1 MKFKNIAYK
10 EHFNNKNVIVVI
22 IIIIMGVAISAFSPK
37 TMFNFWNNFDN
48 VLTNSYSN
56 AFLFLATI
64 INIRFYL
71 NNNSYKYNLV
81 LRYGDYR
88 EYAIKNIRDLIN
100 ITLYVYISY
109 LIINVAFSLVFSYL
123 NFSISN
129 PLIYFLHLIFFLIR
143 QFLFLI
149 AIQTIY
155 YLILESYSNSFSIFI
170 LLVIILHFFVSSYFN
185 IKIRN
190 VYLIFSAYL
199 QTGMY
204 SSILEEIIYSMIYLI
219 IFLCLCLI
227 IGKFLLRKKGEIGD
241 TVKYFKGDYKEKF
254 SVNRIFTFFRRVRSC
269 RILFWNR

>member
-10 EHFNNKNVIVVI
+10 EHFNNKNVIIVI

-88 EYAIKNIRDLIN
+88 EYAKKNIRDLIN

-185 IKIRN
+185 IKIGN

-227 IGKFLLRKKGEIGD
+227 IGKLLLRKKGEI
-241 TVKYFKGDYKEKF
+241 
-254 SVNRIFTFFRRVRSC
+254 R
-269 RILFWNR
+269 

>member
-10 EHFNNKNVIVVI
+10 EHFNNKNVIIVI

-88 EYAIKNIRDLIN
+88 EYAKKNIRDLIN

-129 PLIYFLHLIFFLIR
+129 PLIYFYI
-143 QFLFLI
+143 
-149 AIQTIY
+149 
-155 YLILESYSNSFSIFI
+155 SYSF
-170 LLVIILHFFVSSYFN
+170 
-185 IKIRN
+185 
-190 VYLIFSAYL
+190 
-199 QTGMY
+199 
-204 SSILEEIIYSMIYLI
+204 
-219 IFLCLCLI
+219 
-227 IGKFLLRKKGEIGD
+227 
-241 TVKYFKGDYKEKF
+241 
-254 SVNRIFTFFRRVRSC
+254 
-269 RILFWNR
+269 